1 MNTFLARTFAPALL
15 LLLAA
20 CGAGA
25 TMGNRSPDRVFY
37 DYNSA
42 VRWSEFETA
51 WSFVDPAVRAERP
64 LTEAQREHYKQVQVA
79 GYDVK
84 SKDASTPGE
93 IAQAVEIRWID
104 KATQTEHVMTD
115 LQRWRWDAAAKR
127 WWLLSGVPE
136 LTTP

>member
-1 MNTFLARTFAPALL
+1 MNKFLARLSTSVLL

-25 TMGNRSPDRVFY
+25 TLGSRSPDRVFY

-42 VRWSEFETA
+42 LRWSEFETA
-51 WSFVDPAVRAERP
+51 WSFVDPAVRAEHP
-64 LTEAQREHYKQVQVA
+64 LTEAQRERYKQVQVA
-79 GYDVK
+79 GYEVK
-84 SKDASTPGE
+84 SKDVSTPGE
-93 IAQAVEIRWID
+93 VAQAVEIRWID

-115 LQRWRWDAAAKR
+115 LQRWRWDAVAKH

-136 LTTP
+136 LTAP

>member
-1 MNTFLARTFAPALL
+1 MTQTLARLFILVFAG
-15 LLLAA
+15 LLAA
-20 CGAGA
+20 CGGGA
-25 TMGNRSPDRVFY
+25 TIGSRSPERVFY

-51 WSFVDPAVRAERP
+51 WTFVDPAVRAERP
-64 LTEAQREHYKQVQVA
+64 LTDAQREHYKQVQVA
-79 GYDVK
+79 GYEVK
-84 SKDASTPGE
+84 SKDDSSPGE
-93 IAQAVEIRWID
+93 LAQAVEIRWID

-136 LTTP
+136 LTSP